1 LIRIAI
7 ATLGCKIN
15 QAESSAI
22 IAQFENAEIV
32 SWHEKADVY
41 IINTCTVTN
50 RTDYKSRNLIRQ
62 ALDKKALDPLIKI
75 VVTGC
80 YVQRS
85 AEQVK
90 NLGAVD
96 YIVDNQQKLEIA
108 EILSGSSYH
117 FMDIMDAKAFAYKP
131 FTRMHE
137 RTRAFM
143 KIQDGCDFYC
153 SYCAVPYGRGH
164 TRSAKL
170 EQVLEQARLLVEAGY
185 KEIVLGGVNL
195 GLYRDGENSL
205 AAVVQELGNLD
216 GLELIRLSSL
226 EPQLLTEDLITTLSR
241 APKLCPHFHIPLQ
254 AGSDTVLTRMGRRY
268 DTALISRLVARLNQ
282 AFPDVAL
289 GMDVITGFPGES
301 EAEHRQSVELLKS
314 LSLAYLHVFSF
325 SKRKGT
331 PAEKM
336 PFQVPKDIKILRSSE
351 LHELSENFQRS
362 YRKRLVEGEVQVRGI
377 VESCEHGISE
387 FVSDHYLRMAVPG
400 NAKVGEM
407 LITKAVN

>member
-1 LIRIAI
+1 MTRIAI

-22 IAQFENAEIV
+22 ISQFDDAEIV
-32 SWHEKADVY
+32 PWHEKADVY
-41 IINTCTVTN
+41 LINTCTVTN

-62 ALDKKALDPLIKI
+62 ALDKKALDPSIKV

-80 YVQRS
+80 YAQRS
-85 AEQVK
+85 SEQV
-90 NLGAVD
+90 NSLGAVD
-96 YIVDNQQKLEIA
+96 LIVDNQQKLEIA
-108 EILSGSSYH
+108 EILSGRSYR
-117 FMDIMDAKAFAYKP
+117 FMDIMDAQNFAYKP
-131 FTRMHE
+131 YTKMHE

-195 GLYRDGENSL
+195 GLYHDGENGL
-205 AAVVQELGNLD
+205 AEVVHELARLD
-216 GLELIRLSSL
+216 NLELIRLSSL
-226 EPQLLTEDLITTLSR
+226 EPQLLTDAMIDSFSR
-241 APKLCPHFHIPLQ
+241 IEKLCPHFHIPLQ
-254 AGSDTVLTRMGRRY
+254 SGSDTVLARMGRRY
-268 DTALISRLVARLNQ
+268 DTALISRLVVRLNQ
-282 AFPDVAL
+282 VFPEVAL

-331 PAEKM
+331 PADKM
-336 PFQVPKDIKILRSSE
+336 PFQVPKETKIQRSSE
-351 LHELSENFQRS
+351 LHELSENFQQS
-362 YRKRLVEGEVQVRGI
+362 YRKSLVEGGVQVRGI
-377 VESCEHGISE
+377 VESCEAGISE
-387 FVSDHYLRMAVPG
+387 FVSDHYLRMAVPIK
-400 NAKVGEM
+400 AKVGDM